1 MPGWVWHTQ
10 ARHALAPWPATTDGG
25 RMTDDYDVTGMWV
38 TEDGYIRQELRAVL
52 HHEHLVLCRESAADL
67 PGRAR

>member
-1 MPGWVWHTQ
+1 
-10 ARHALAPWPATTDGG
+10 
-25 RMTDDYDVTGMWV
+25 MTDDYDVTGMWV